1 MTSKERILIA
11 LKNKQPDHVPA
22 APDFWQMIPIR
33 LSEKKSWDMLVYQDP
48 PIWKANIDACAYFGV
63 DALIPLVV
71 PFSDDPQTAIIHSE
85 SDKLI
90 TRQFTRNDDAISWSR
105 FVDICQPKEPSAVV
119 AAADAGFGQ
128 DHDSYEIVKPN
139 ITKTGED
146 YYRFACETMGEKGL
160 FMPMVCL
167 PALGHCPEDMYEYY
181 DDPEAVVKK
190 INEAGQAVMQR
201 VKEIVSWQP
210 EVLMLG
216 NSGMMLFN
224 PPHIFRQLT
233 LEWFKKITAYAK
245 QHGVLTHIHC
255 CGPEK
260 VLVQIAAEET
270 DLTSIEPLE
279 IAPMG
284 DCVLKEIKEKYGH
297 KLALKGNLH
306 TTEVMLYGN
315 PQDVEQACKKA
326 IDDAAGGGGFILST
340 GDQTPRDTPDE
351 NIFMMQKVA
360 ETYGKY

>member
-1 MTSKERILIA
+1 
-11 LKNKQPDHVPA
+11 
-22 APDFWQMIPIR
+22 
-33 LSEKKSWDMLVYQDP
+33 
-48 PIWKANIDACAYFGV
+48 
-63 DALIPLVV
+63 
-71 PFSDDPQTAIIHSE
+71 
-85 SDKLI
+85 
-90 TRQFTRNDDAISWSR
+90 
-105 FVDICQPKEPSAVV
+105 
-119 AAADAGFGQ
+119 
-128 DHDSYEIVKPN
+128 
-139 ITKTGED
+139 
-146 YYRFACETMGEKGL
+146 
-160 FMPMVCL
+160 
-167 PALGHCPEDMYEYY
+167 
-181 DDPEAVVKK
+181 
-190 INEAGQAVMQR
+190 
-201 VKEIVSWQP
+201 
-210 EVLMLG
+210 
-216 NSGMMLFN
+216 MMLFN

-260 VLVQIAAEET
+260 VLAQIAAEET

-284 DCVLKEIKEKYGH
+284 DCVLKEIKDKYGH

-306 TTEVMLYGN
+306 TTEVLLFGS

-326 IDDAAGGGGFILST
+326 IDDAAKGGGFILST